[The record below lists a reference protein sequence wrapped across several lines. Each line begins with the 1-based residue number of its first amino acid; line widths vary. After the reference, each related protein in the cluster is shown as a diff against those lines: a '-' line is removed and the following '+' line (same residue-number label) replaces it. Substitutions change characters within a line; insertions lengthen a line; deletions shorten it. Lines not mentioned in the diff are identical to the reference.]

1 MMDYAEAILVTNDFN
16 SRSFTPDSMV
26 SIVTEEDSTDSR
38 PSSDRDQGI
47 ANQAVETSE
56 ESEGS
61 TPSYMPAIEDLEEA
75 VTTEGRPTRAE
86 SEITNTS
93 EPPAY
98 SDSGSTDSQCC
109 LRGRSCSSFNKRNL
123 CKICFVWIVT
133 LAISLSLA
141 VALKVAVFNSYTFH
155 ASPSDQRELH
165 KFSTTYF
172 CRSVEITSTSTFGTF
187 LLLFPPQIDDSNPDS
202 FQTTMNV
209 RISPGNFQ
217 YWGFYLLEGSTLIL
231 IVCTE
236 NTSDN
241 FELLIFEGEDN
252 FENFEDGCFDGS
264 CPYMQSQALYSNSCD
279 SQPNK
284 TRVTMEIT
292 STNDYY
298 IVLSARNTPDTVSA
312 TIDINLLKSVYT
324 LSAIGESVCFSQKTC
339 MLTGTASTYGVLF
352 IEPDNS
358 AYNSFNEVKCLADAE
373 TFLFMFL
380 VIPIMIA
387 CVISVSMVLKT
398 RGQQDD
404 SSTQTS
410 TSRTR
415 RRSRLYSGPPT
426 YEELFHEEN
435 RNFPSTGITME
446 PPPPY
451 PGEGEGPTVTEHND
465 STNDGGQNTDQQ
477 NLSGDATNGE

>member
-1 MMDYAEAILVTNDFN
+1 
-16 SRSFTPDSMV
+16 
-26 SIVTEEDSTDSR
+26 
-38 PSSDRDQGI
+38 
-47 ANQAVETSE
+47 
-56 ESEGS
+56 
-61 TPSYMPAIEDLEEA
+61 
-75 VTTEGRPTRAE
+75 
-86 SEITNTS
+86 
-93 EPPAY
+93 
-98 SDSGSTDSQCC
+98 
-109 LRGRSCSSFNKRNL
+109 
-123 CKICFVWIVT
+123 
-133 LAISLSLA
+133 
-141 VALKVAVFNSYTFH
+141 
-155 ASPSDQRELH
+155 
-165 KFSTTYF
+165 
-172 CRSVEITSTSTFGTF
+172 
-187 LLLFPPQIDDSNPDS
+187 
-202 FQTTMNV
+202 MNV

-352 IEPDNS
+352 IAPDNS

-373 TFLFMFL
+373 TYLFMFL